1 MVKKWFLMMVKK
13 WLEMMVKKWAMNDG
27 GKMVDNDGEKMVI
40 MMVIQW
46 LMSVVKMVN
55 FDGETM
61 GRV

>member
-1 MVKKWFLMMVKK
+1 MMVAK
-13 WLEMMVKKWAMNDG
+13 WLIMMEK
-27 GKMVDNDGEKMVI
+27 KMVI